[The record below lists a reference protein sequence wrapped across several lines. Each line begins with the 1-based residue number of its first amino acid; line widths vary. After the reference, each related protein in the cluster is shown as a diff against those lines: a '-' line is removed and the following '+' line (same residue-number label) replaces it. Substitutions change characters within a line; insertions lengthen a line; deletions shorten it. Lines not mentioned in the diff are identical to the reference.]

1 MDVEANTLR
10 LSRIAADVSKSVGN
24 PRSAIGI
31 RPVPQSTHRVGI
43 ADRLGTNFGISI
55 GLGVLHVLNLQSVE
69 ESSLRFLAEL
79 CSTYTPAGR
88 EAALLPLLEARL
100 RGLGAAIEVFPLGP
114 GRANILATWGEPVVL
129 FSTHLDVVP
138 PDLSCRASALAVE
151 ARGACDA
158 KGQIAAQ
165 LGAIELLLA
174 EGVRGLAWLG
184 VAGEETDSIGA
195 QASLELSGRLA
206 SCRAI
211 VVGEPTG
218 SALATGQKGFVRV
231 RLTCK
236 GKAAHG
242 GMPELG
248 RNAILDLMD
257 WLAAIRAAEG
267 ASDPELGREAWNVG
281 LVSGGRAANVVP
293 DLAEAELTLRTVPGG
308 KLRAAMERAA
318 PAEAKIEVLVDDPWT
333 FFDAPEGFP
342 KTPVPFGSDLPAM
355 MAAAP
360 RAAAILAGP
369 GSIKVAHTGIEKLT
383 LEELSSGIAL
393 FRRLGRAYA
402 GSGAQGNETHDRQGA
417 RR

>member
-1 MDVEANTLR
+1 MT
-10 LSRIAADVSKSVGN
+10 S
-24 PRSAIGI
+24 
-31 RPVPQSTHRVGI
+31 
-43 ADRLGTNFGISI
+43 
-55 GLGVLHVLNLQSVE
+55 LQSVE

-88 EAALLPLLEARL
+88 EAALLPLLEGRL
-100 RGLGAAIEVFPLGP
+100 RGLKPKIEAFPLGA
-114 GRANILATWGEPVVL
+114 GRANLLATWGDPTIL

-138 PDLSCRASALAVE
+138 PDLACRSSERAVE

-174 EGVRGLAWLG
+174 EGVRDLAWLG

-195 QASLELSGRLA
+195 QASLKLASRFA

-211 VVGEPTG
+211 VVGEPTE
-218 SALATGQKGFVRV
+218 SKLATGQKGFMRV

-236 GKAAHG
+236 GKTAHG

-248 RNAILDLMD
+248 RNAILELMD
-257 WLAAIRAAEG
+257 YLAAIRAAEG
-267 ASDPELGREAWNVG
+267 ASDPALGREAWNVG

-293 DLAEAELTLRTVPGG
+293 DLAEAEITLRTVPGG
-308 KLRAAMERAA
+308 ALRAAMEKAA
-318 PAEAKIEVLVDDPWT
+318 PEGATIEVLVDDPWS

-342 KTPVPFGSDLPAM
+342 KTSVPFGSDLPVMRGLAPK
-355 MAAAP
+355 AAAV
-360 RAAAILAGP
+360 LAGP

-383 LEELSSGIAL
+383 IEELSSGIEL
-393 FRRLGRAYA
+393 FRDLGLAYA
-402 GSGAQGNETHDRQGA
+402 GQGAAGSTADNRQGA
-417 RR
+417 RK

>member
-1 MDVEANTLR
+1 MT
-10 LSRIAADVSKSVGN
+10 
-24 PRSAIGI
+24 
-31 RPVPQSTHRVGI
+31 
-43 ADRLGTNFGISI
+43 
-55 GLGVLHVLNLQSVE
+55 NLQSVE

-100 RGLGAAIEVFPLGP
+100 RGLGASVEAFPLAP
-114 GRANILATWGEPVVL
+114 GRANILATWGEPTLL

-138 PDLSCRASALAVE
+138 PDLACRASESAVE

-158 KGQIAAQ
+158 KGQIASQ

-174 EGVRGLAWLG
+174 AGIRDLAWLG

-195 QASLELSGRLA
+195 AASLKLADRFA

-211 VVGEPTG
+211 VVGEPTE
-218 SALATGQKGFVRV
+218 SKLATGQKGFVRV

-236 GKAAHG
+236 GKTAHG

-248 RNAILDLMD
+248 RNAILELMD
-257 WLAAIRAAEG
+257 WLSAIRAAEG

-308 KLRAAMERAA
+308 ALRAAMEKAA
-318 PAEAKIEVLVDDPWT
+318 PEGATIEVLVDDPWS

-342 KTPVPFGSDLPAM
+342 KAPVPFGSDLPAM
-355 MAAAP
+355 RAIAP
-360 RAAAILAGP
+360 NAAAILAGP
-369 GSIKVAHTGIEKLT
+369 GSITLAHTGIERLT
-383 LEELSSGIAL
+383 REELSSGIAL
-393 FRRLGRAYA
+393 FRDLGLAY
-402 GSGAQGNETHDRQGA
+402 SGEKPEGHAIEQRQGA
-417 RR
+417 KL